1 MNTASARKNGAIE
14 PFWLRLG
21 KITSYPLQ
29 TSALTSITL
38 YAVIRLVASL
48 VQTFSWIGWIVIS
61 TMALAALYRFASQ
74 VLVNTAHG
82 RMVSPEGWATDDNVG
97 YTQLK
102 LQLALMLMAFAALVV
117 LGPIV
122 GLIACV
128 IIALGAP
135 GATMS
140 VATDGDLWHAL
151 NPGTWFEIMGRLGWP
166 YFVVVVLCI
175 VVLIS
180 QGNAQAFLFPFLPE
194 TVGLFVAFL
203 IGHYATVVNFHLM
216 GYLIYQYHEELGW
229 TPEGDDEIKRGTN
242 PDQDVLDAAEGFAAE
257 GKLEQAEALLK
268 DQLASRGG
276 SPALHERYRKL
287 LALRGANDALL
298 AHGREYINVLL
309 AQNQDRK
316 ALDVIRECLA
326 IDKAFQPSEPAFVN
340 RLAQRAADLGMT
352 QLALDILSG
361 FHKAFPKNTDTPR
374 NYLLAA
380 KLMAE
385 KMNAE
390 DKALALL
397 SQIAKAYPNHPMLP
411 EIEAYMKFLEALIAP
426 RKQPA

>member
-1 MNTASARKNGAIE
+1 MNTISARKNGAIE

-21 KITSYPLQ
+21 AITRYPLQ
-29 TSALTSITL
+29 SSALTAIAIYSVL
-38 YAVIRLVASL
+38 RLVASFL
-48 VQTFSWIGWIVIS
+48 PFIAWLILDTI
-61 TMALAALYRFASQ
+61 ALAALYKFASQ

-82 RMVSPEGWATDDNVG
+82 RMTAPEGWANSDDNVG

-102 LQLALMLMAFAALVV
+102 LQVMLIVMAIGSVLIFGPLIGVCVMVFIGFA
-117 LGPIV
+117 
-122 GLIACV
+122 
-128 IIALGAP
+128 AP

-151 NPGTWFEIMGRLGWP
+151 NPKTWIEIMGRLGWS
-166 YFVVVVLCI
+166 YFVVALLCGVII
-175 VVLIS
+175 VS
-180 QGNAQAFLFPFLPE
+180 QANAQAFLFPFLPK

-203 IGHYATVVNFHLM
+203 IAQYAAIVNFHLM

-229 TPEGDDEIKRGTN
+229 TPEADTEIRRSN
-242 PDQDVLDAAEGFAAE
+242 DPDQDVLDAAEGFAAE
-257 GKLEQAEALLK
+257 GKLDQAEALLK

-276 SPALHERYRKL
+276 SAAVHERYRKL
-287 LALRGANDALL
+287 LALRGDNATLL
-298 AHGREYINVLL
+298 KHGREYLNVLL
-309 AQNQDRK
+309 AQNADRK

-326 IDKAFQPSEPAFVN
+326 IDKSFQPTEPAFVN
-340 RLAQRAADLGMT
+340 RLAQRAADLGMS

-361 FHKAFPKNTDTPR
+361 FHKAFPRHADTPK

-390 DKALALL
+390 DKAHALL
-397 SQIAKAYPNHPMLP
+397 SQVAKAFPAHPMLP
-411 EIEAYMKFLEALIAP
+411 EVESYLKFLEALLAP
-426 RKQPA
+426 KKQPA

>member
-1 MNTASARKNGAIE
+1 MNTMPVRKTSAIE

-21 KITSYPLQ
+21 KITAYPLQ
-29 TSALTSITL
+29 ASALISIAAYAAL
-38 YAVIRLVASL
+38 RLIASFLPWLASIVLAVI
-48 VQTFSWIGWIVIS
+48 
-61 TMALAALYRFASQ
+61 ALAALYRFASQ

-82 RMVSPEGWATDDNVG
+82 RMTAPEGWAQSEDNVG
-97 YTQLK
+97 YTQLR
-102 LQLALMLMAFAALVV
+102 LQVALMAMGLLAVLLFGPVIGLIVAIVIAFA
-117 LGPIV
+117 
-122 GLIACV
+122 
-128 IIALGAP
+128 AP

-140 VATDGDLWHAL
+140 IATDGDLWLAL
-151 NPGTWFEIMGRLGWP
+151 NPATWFAIMGRLGWP
-166 YFVVVVLCI
+166 YFVVAVLCGVVL
-175 VVLIS
+175 VS
-180 QGNAQAFLFPFLPE
+180 QANAQAFLFPFLPP

-216 GYLIYQYHEELGW
+216 GYLIYQYHDELGW
-229 TPEGDDEIKRGTN
+229 TPEGDDAIRRTAD
-242 PDQDVLDAAEGFAAE
+242 PDQDVLDAAEGFAAD
-257 GKLEQAEALLK
+257 GKLDQAEALLK
-268 DQLASRGG
+268 DQLGSRGG
-276 SPALHERYRKL
+276 SPAVHDRYRKL

-298 AHGREYINVLL
+298 AHGRDYINVLL
-309 AQNQDRK
+309 AQNADRK

-326 IDKAFQPSEPAFVN
+326 IEKGFQPTDATFVN
-340 RLAQRAADLGMT
+340 RLAQRAADLGMA

-361 FHKAFPKNTDTPR
+361 FHKAFPRHVDTPK

-397 SQIAKAYPNHPMLP
+397 SQVSKAFPTHPMLP
-411 EIEAYMKFLEALIAP
+411 EIESYVKFLEALMAP